1 MTQRHLDPLVLAA
14 GLAFPL
20 LFLTTTALKKVVKTN
35 LQIEDTDPDLQNE
48 DTDPDQDLQN
58 EVEDTDPD
66 QDLQN
71 EVEDTNLQSEDTD
84 PDPDLQIEN
93 PNLDLRINPQSPYFY
108 KLLKFLKVLTTNY
121 IVGSF

>member
-35 LQIEDTDPDLQNE
+35 LQIEDTDPDLQN
-48 DTDPDQDLQN
+48 
-58 EVEDTDPD
+58 EDTDPD